1 MVVQLEVE
9 INELVGR
16 RSARVG
22 GKKIVVE
29 RRFEDWTKKTGK
41 SNTDV

>member
-1 MVVQLEVE
+1 MMVQVQAE
-9 INELVGR
+9 IDELVGR
-16 RSARVG
+16 GSARVD